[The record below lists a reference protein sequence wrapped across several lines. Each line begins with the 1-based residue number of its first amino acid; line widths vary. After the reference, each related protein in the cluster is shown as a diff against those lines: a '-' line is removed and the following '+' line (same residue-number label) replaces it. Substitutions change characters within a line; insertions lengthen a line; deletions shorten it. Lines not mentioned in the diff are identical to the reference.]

1 MAQANRE
8 AVKFQSTPPR
18 EERLWNRNIVR
29 KFHYFNPRSHKRSD
43 TFAIST
49 IRLSHISIHAPTR
62 GATAARFFASGS
74 LFISIHASHES
85 SDVGSWI

>member
-29 KFHYFNPRSHKRSD
+29 KFHYFNPRSHEKSD
-43 TFAIST
+43 DRQS
-49 IRLSHISIHAPTR
+49 
-62 GATAARFFASGS
+62 
-74 LFISIHASHES
+74 
-85 SDVGSWI
+85 V